1 MDILVVPAKN
11 VGMSDKDAAELV
23 KNLHN
28 TTPLFRSDRKER
40 LCGIEAV
47 EQEAN
52 NFAPSLREAIFIAC
66 SRAKVKEGFEG
77 VHD

>member
-1 MDILVVPAKN
+1 MDILVVPTKN
-11 VGMSDKDAAELV
+11 IGMSDRDAAELV
-23 KNLHN
+23 KQLHDRS
-28 TTPLFRSDRKER
+28 PLFRSDRRER
-40 LCGIEAV
+40 LRGIESV
-47 EQEAN
+47 ELEAN